1 MKRPTALKTSTMLG
15 EKMALMKKGS
25 SPAWRD
31 TKREASVSSDDE
43 SSGEDYPQKGG
54 GPDEEGV
61 IACKA

>member
-1 MKRPTALKTSTMLG
+1 
-15 EKMALMKKGS
+15 MALMKKGS

-43 SSGEDYPQKGG
+43 SSGDDYPQKGG